1 MTNYLIT
8 KIIKTMDYREMMK
21 YAPKDCQP
29 MVIGTPQEEAAEQ
42 IAKKYGKKVD
52 ELSEEEKA
60 EAMKLAEK
68 FKNATNDPLDAY
80 RG

>member
-29 MVIGTPQEEAAEQ
+29 TVIGTPQEEAAEQ
-42 IAKKYGKKVD
+42 IAKKD